1 MDTGMRS
8 ETKKI
13 LARWRMI
20 WMLARNDFKS
30 KYAISQLGI
39 FWAFFRPIVMA
50 AIYIMVF
57 SVIVRAAP
65 VGGQVPY
72 SLWMMP
78 GLIVWFAFSDSVSSG
93 VSTLTEYS
101 YLVKNIRFDVS
112 ILPCVKVVAAFIVH
126 TFFVAL
132 IVIIYLLWGLPIP
145 LNMLQLPYYYMATF
159 CLALV
164 CTRIVCTVQPFFKD
178 LSVAMEIILMIGIWA
193 CPIMWDLSM
202 IPERFA
208 IVFKLNPLYH
218 LVTGYR
224 ECFMGGGWFWNH
236 PIQFAGFW
244 GVTLLLDA
252 WGRRLFRRLSDHFA
266 DVL

>member
-1 MDTGMRS
+1 
-8 ETKKI
+8 
-13 LARWRMI
+13 MI
-20 WMLARNDFKS
+20 WMLAKNDFKS
-30 KYAISQLGI
+30 KYAISQLGM
-39 FWAFFRPIVMA
+39 FWAFFRPIVMSSV
-50 AIYIMVF
+50 YILVF
-57 SVIVRAAP
+57 SIIVRAAP

-101 YLVKNIRFDVS
+101 WLVKNIRFDIS

-126 TFFVAL
+126 TFFIAL
-132 IVIIYLLWGLPIP
+132 ILLIYVVWGLPIP
-145 LNMLQLPYYYMATF
+145 LNMLQLPYYYLATF
-159 CLALV
+159 CFALV
-164 CTRIVCTVQPFFKD
+164 CTRIVSTIQPFFKD
-178 LSVAMEIILMIGIWA
+178 LSVAMEILLMVGIWA

-202 IPERFA
+202 IPEKYAFLFRM
-208 IVFKLNPLYH
+208 NPLFH
-218 LVTGYR
+218 LVSGYR

-244 GVTLLLDA
+244 GVTLLLDW
-252 WGRRLFRRLSDHFA
+252 WGKRLFRRLSDHFA